1 MKKYILTIGKNDKHE
16 HKQKYDDEIIKQQII
31 QTITK
36 YVDGATLYECD
47 GLYKGEIE
55 KSTRVEIISE
65 QNIYYNILAII
76 DEIKFNLNQESVMLE
91 IQESNIIFA

>member
-1 MKKYILTIGKNDKHE
+1 MIKYILTIGKNDKDE
-16 HKQKYDDEIIKQQII
+16 HKQLYSDNAINNAIISF
-31 QTITK
+31 ITK

-65 QNIYYNILAII
+65 KTIYFDILKII
-76 DEIKFNLNQESVMLE
+76 DDIKFNLNQESVMLE
-91 IQESNIIFA
+91 IQESNIMFA